1 MSKCLHNLSLGTCHL
16 YIYVSLKWKIKF
28 ERKKNTRWDF
38 IFLSIKQRK
47 QIVNFS
53 YYIWFQ
59 FYTYNISY
67 STREKF
73 INLSWVGIQWNLVLY
88 SKGSLCCNIW
98 MHRFFF
104 NILNNERYH
113 LRVLKSQNIYLE
125 DIHARFKLLLL
136 TNIFTYM
143 PSFFFSNAIIMHILY
158 MHAFSP
164 YHFNGNCFNSHI
176 SCKLHS
182 PSYKKKYAINILD
195 FLTED

>member
-125 DIHARFKLLLL
+125 GIQAWFKLLLL

-158 MHAFSP
+158 MHAISP

>member
-38 IFLSIKQRK
+38 TFLSIKQRK

-125 DIHARFKLLLL
+125 GIHARFKLLLL

-164 YHFNGNCFNSHI
+164 YHFTSNCFNSYI

>member
-104 NILNNERYH
+104 LTSLIMKDITLEFWKVRTFILKVFKHGLNYYFW
-113 LRVLKSQNIYLE
+113 QIYLHICQVFFFKCNHHAHF
-125 DIHARFKLLLL
+125 IHAC
-136 TNIFTYM
+136 IFSL
-143 PSFFFSNAIIMHILY
+143 SFQW
-158 MHAFSP
+158 
-164 YHFNGNCFNSHI
+164 
-176 SCKLHS
+176 
-182 PSYKKKYAINILD
+182 
-195 FLTED
+195 

>member
-73 INLSWVGIQWNLVLY
+73 INLSWVGIQCDLY
-88 SKGSLCCNIW
+88 CIQREVFVVIFECTD
-98 MHRFFF
+98 FFF

-125 DIHARFKLLLL
+125 GIHARFKLLLL

-164 YHFNGNCFNSHI
+164 YHFTSNCFNSYI

>member
-73 INLSWVGIQWNLVLY
+73 INLSWVGIQCDLY
-88 SKGSLCCNIW
+88 CIQREVFVVIFECTD
-98 MHRFFF
+98 FFF

-125 DIHARFKLLLL
+125 GIHARFKLLLL

-143 PSFFFSNAIIMHILY
+143 PSFFFFKCNHHAHFIHACIISLS
-158 MHAFSP
+158 FQW
-164 YHFNGNCFNSHI
+164 
-176 SCKLHS
+176 
-182 PSYKKKYAINILD
+182 
-195 FLTED
+195 

>member
-125 DIHARFKLLLL
+125 GIQAWFKLLLL

-158 MHAFSP
+158 MHALSP

>member
-38 IFLSIKQRK
+38 TFLSIKQRK

-125 DIHARFKLLLL
+125 GIHARFKLLLL

-143 PSFFFSNAIIMHILY
+143 PSFFFFKCNH
-158 MHAFSP
+158 HAHFIHACIFSLS
-164 YHFNGNCFNSHI
+164 FQW
-176 SCKLHS
+176 
-182 PSYKKKYAINILD
+182 
-195 FLTED
+195 

>member
-1 MSKCLHNLSLGTCHL
+1 MLTLATT
-16 YIYVSLKWKIKF
+16 F
-28 ERKKNTRWDF
+28 DF
-38 IFLSIKQRK
+38 NSIH
-47 QIVNFS
+47 I
-53 YYIWFQ
+53 
-59 FYTYNISY
+59 NISY

-73 INLSWVGIQWNLVLY
+73 INLSWVGIQCDLY
-88 SKGSLCCNIW
+88 CIQREVFVVIFECTDL
-98 MHRFFF
+98 FF

-125 DIHARFKLLLL
+125 GIHAWFKLLLL

-158 MHAFSP
+158 MHALSP

-182 PSYKKKYAINILD
+182 PSYKKKVCNQYLGFSD
-195 FLTED
+195 WGLREMSKKTCQKSRGLTMVR

>member
-1 MSKCLHNLSLGTCHL
+1 MKN
-16 YIYVSLKWKIKF
+16 KIWT
-28 ERKKNTRWDF
+28 EENTRWDF

-73 INLSWVGIQWNLVLY
+73 INLSWVGIQCDLY
-88 SKGSLCCNIW
+88 CIQREVFVVIFECTDFFLTSLIMKDITLEFW
-98 MHRFFF
+98 KVRTF
-104 NILNNERYH
+104 ILKVFKHGLNYYFW
-113 LRVLKSQNIYLE
+113 QIYLH
-125 DIHARFKLLLL
+125 ICQL
-136 TNIFTYM
+136 
-143 PSFFFSNAIIMHILY
+143 FFSNAIIMHILY

-164 YHFNGNCFNSHI
+164 YHFTSNCFNSYI

>member
-47 QIVNFS
+47 QIVNFIATTFDFNS
-53 YYIWFQ
+53 IHI
-59 FYTYNISY
+59 NISY

-73 INLSWVGIQWNLVLY
+73 INLSWVGIQCDLY
-88 SKGSLCCNIW
+88 CIQREVFVVIFECTD
-98 MHRFFF
+98 FFF

-125 DIHARFKLLLL
+125 GIHARFKLLLL

-143 PSFFFSNAIIMHILY
+143 PIFFSNAIIMHILY